1 MREIKIGKQTFEIH
15 YGQNAICALEE
26 ELDSSIVEILSRIE
40 KGRAKL
46 ADLRAIVWAGMLS
59 KRRNI
64 TPETVGNIF
73 DVEGVKIRSV
83 AFECVEELST
93 SFTRY
98 IVEDD
103 EPREDEGKND

>member
-1 MREIKIGKQTFEIH
+1 MREIKVGKQTFEIH

-26 ELDSSIVEILSRIE
+26 ELDSPIFEILSRIE

-59 KRRNI
+59 KRRNV

-73 DVEGVKIRSV
+73 ELENVKIRSV
-83 AFECVEELST
+83 AFECVEELSG
-93 SFTRY
+93 SFNRY
-98 IVEDD
+98 IVEGD
-103 EPREDEGKND
+103 EPQEDEVKND

>member
-46 ADLRAIVWAGMLS
+46 VDLRAVVWAGMLVQ
-59 KRRNI
+59 RRNI

-73 DVEGVKIRSV
+73 DVENVNIRAV
-83 AFECVEELST
+83 AFECIEELSA
-93 SFTRY
+93 SFSRY
-98 IVEDD
+98 IVGDD
-103 EPREDEGKND
+103 DRQEDEEKND